1 MRGEVNAARI
11 WGYLRG
17 TTSGRR
23 ALAAAARQRAKVMVQ
38 IGDRSRVTLRT
49 TRTR

>member
-17 TTSGRR
+17 LASGRR
-23 ALAAAARQRAKVMVQ
+23 ALAAAAKRRAKVIVQ
-38 IGDRSRVTLRT
+38 TGDRSRVTLRA